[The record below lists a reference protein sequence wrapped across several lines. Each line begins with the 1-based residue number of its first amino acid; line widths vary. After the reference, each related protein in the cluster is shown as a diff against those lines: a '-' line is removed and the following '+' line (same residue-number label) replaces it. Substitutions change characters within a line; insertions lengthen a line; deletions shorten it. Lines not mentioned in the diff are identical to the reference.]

1 MRRVMMLWAGLLAG
15 GAAAQPQGGQS
26 QAGQSQVGQ
35 SQQGQTGWIQCRA
48 CHSLEA
54 GAPHKLGPNLTGIIG
69 QPAASR
75 AGFNYSPA
83 LKASGLVWDRATLD
97 RWIEKPSAVLK
108 GHRMVFIGMP
118 DAARRAALIDFIA
131 NRSPK
136 GGK

>member
-1 MRRVMMLWAGLLAG
+1 MRRALMLWAGLLAS

-26 QAGQSQVGQ
+26 QAGQSQ
-35 SQQGQTGWIQCRA
+35 QGQTAWIQCRA

-54 GAPHKLGPNLTGIIG
+54 GAPHKLGPNLFGIIG

-108 GHRMVFIGMP
+108 GHRMVFIGIP

-131 NRSPK
+131 SRSPK